1 MLAAS
6 LPLMAA
12 LVWIVALLIDPGP
25 YDDGSVFMLGFGL
38 LTMATVATVGMILV
52 GGRWA
57 LRTGYAVVAATFLL
71 ATVRPVDVAWMIGI
85 TSSAIA
91 LIALATKPVT
101 TSIRKLPAATGPPE
115 RSVLLTLL
123 LLGVPF
129 ALGLASW
136 QGSAPAT
143 LVVALTAP
151 LTGWWYSRVL
161 PGGLYVARY
170 LWPIL
175 AIGLSVFQEPAAAV
189 VSAGLGITIAIVA
202 RDPSVKVAFYPPRE
216 RGTIFPI
223 PPELAPH
230 EILEAADV
238 DEKGKR
244 R

>member
-1 MLAAS
+1 MLATS

-12 LVWIVALLIDPGP
+12 LAWIVALLIDPGP
-25 YDDGSVFMLGFGL
+25 YDDGSIFLLGFGL
-38 LTMATVATVGMILV
+38 LTMATVATVGMSLV

-71 ATVRPVDVAWMIGI
+71 ATVRPVDIAWIVAI
-85 TSSAIA
+85 TSSATA
-91 LIALATKPVT
+91 LIALTTKPVA
-101 TSIRKLPAATGPPE
+101 TSIRKLPAAAGPPE
-115 RSVLLTLL
+115 RAVLLTLL

-136 QGSAPAT
+136 QGSTPAT
-143 LVVALTAP
+143 LVVAMTAP
-151 LTGWWYSRVL
+151 LIGWWYSRVL

-170 LWPIL
+170 LWPML
-175 AIGLSVFQEPAAAV
+175 AVGLSVFQEPVAAV

-216 RGTIFPI
+216 RGSVFPI

-238 DEKGKR
+238 DEKGQR